1 MPWSDHPG
9 RMSINWRSYNDV
21 AEVYSRVA
29 EVHYFARPAQD
40 LLSLLDPQPG
50 SRLLD
55 AGAGSG
61 AVTALA
67 AGAVGRRGM
76 VVGLDPA
83 VSMLLRWQS
92 RCAGHPVAGA
102 LPHLPHPD
110 ASFDAVA
117 AAFVL
122 THVLDCEGA
131 LNALVR
137 VLKPSGRLGVSCWA
151 SSPSN
156 TPPGNVSQDTTHRF
170 IDEAALTDA
179 LRTALPWEARFSVPD
194 AVKIALDGAGLRD
207 TRVEQREY
215 DVEMSTTSYLES
227 RLMSLSS
234 RFMQSCLSADEWGRF
249 KDQLASELAGRFGLR
264 VAFAVRV
271 NLGVGVRRPMRRR
284 RLRTPIGRPTSSSTR

>member
-1 MPWSDHPG
+1 
-9 RMSINWRSYNDV
+9 MSTDWRSYNDV

-40 LLSLLDPQPG
+40 LLALLDPAPG

-67 AGAVGRRGM
+67 AAAVGGRGM

-83 VSMLLRWQS
+83 VSMLLSWRN
-92 RCAGHPVAGA
+92 RCPGHPVAGA

-110 ASFDAVA
+110 ASFDSVA

-122 THVLDCEGA
+122 THVLECEGA

-151 SSPSN
+151 SSPSE
-156 TPPGNVSQDTTHRF
+156 TPPGNVWRDTAHGF

-194 AVKIALDGAGLRD
+194 ALKDALHSAGLRD
-207 TRVEQREY
+207 AHVEQREY
-215 DVEMSTTSYLES
+215 DVEMSTSSYLES

-234 RFMQSCLSADEWGRF
+234 RFIQSCLPPDEWGRF
-249 KDQLASELAGRFGLR
+249 KDQLSSELSSRFGPQ
-264 VAFAVRV
+264 VAFTVRV
-271 NLGVGVRRPMRRR
+271 NLGVGVKRGDGAGSQRAAA
-284 RLRTPIGRPTSSSTR
+284 IADSA